1 MVVQAIDMS
10 CYKMLSKIQNKPPKA
25 GYTMKT
31 ESSRYEPY

>member
-10 CYKMLSKIQNKPPKA
+10 CYKMLPTIQNKPPKA

-31 ESSRYEPY
+31 KSSRSEPY

>member
-10 CYKMLSKIQNKPPKA
+10 FYKMLSTIQNKPPKA

-31 ESSRYEPY
+31 KSSRSEPH